1 MRISRLAFANIVIAL
16 VLLSTPFLIQLTASA
31 PYDPWADLDDDGD
44 IDIFDVVKIAAAYST
59 AGDPAKNVAV
69 TNWPLMVTPDTTV
82 WYGDSSFP
90 LTSATYNGSGFSS
103 LHILLRML
111 WAGPGSSC
119 EVQVRGIIW
128 DHSHVDSRWT
138 VAYTVVMDEASDR
151 DYLSVTIPVPS
162 ETFYFHVNLLSGDAN
177 IFLSFYLS
185 QT

>member
-1 MRISRLAFANIVIAL
+1 MRISRLTLANIVIAL
-16 VLLSTPFLIQLTASA
+16 ILLASPFLIQLTASA

-44 IDIFDVVKIAAAYST
+44 IDIYDVVKIAAAYST
-59 AGDPAKNVAV
+59 TGDPAKNVAV
-69 TNWPLMVTPDTTV
+69 ANWPLMVTPDTTV

-90 LTSATYNGSGFSS
+90 LTSTTYNGSGFSS
-103 LHILLRML
+103 LHVLMRVL

-119 EVQVRGIIW
+119 EFQVRGIIW

-138 VAYTVVMDEASDR
+138 VAYSVVMDEASNR

-162 ETFYFHVNLLSGDAN
+162 ETFYLQVNLLSGDAD